1 MEDLHVKKSS
11 NWNQAATCKADAEED
26 DVDASV
32 PDEPSIRVN
41 CFALRL
47 FASTTCDVLFYFVFH
62 FFFCFVSLP
71 PPPVMWEA
79 IVRRG

>member
-1 MEDLHVKKSS
+1 MKDIHVKKSPH
-11 NWNQAATCKADAEED
+11 WNQAATCKADAEEED
-26 DVDASV
+26 DVEASV

-62 FFFCFVSLP
+62 FLFASSLCLHHLSCG
-71 PPPVMWEA
+71 
-79 IVRRG
+79 RQL